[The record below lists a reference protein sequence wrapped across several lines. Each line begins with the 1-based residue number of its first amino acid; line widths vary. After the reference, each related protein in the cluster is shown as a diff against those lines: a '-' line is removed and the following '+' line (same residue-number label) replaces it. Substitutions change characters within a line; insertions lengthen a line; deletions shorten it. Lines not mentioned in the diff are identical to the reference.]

1 MSTGDPRHDVAVFA
15 EVVHALADRLATRA
29 EVLAPYGL
37 AVDEW
42 QRIVDEW
49 MVRLVTDL
57 AARRRFEAAY
67 AAAEAHKQTPT
78 RSQRGLD
85 AALAAP
91 PAGPPQADET
101 AVLAR
106 VPLFPPLP
114 FDPRARPIP
123 PPPRPVEPSEAA
135 GETAEISRSLVVDP
149 ATTLPFKK
157 R

>member
-1 MSTGDPRHDVAVFA
+1 MSTGDPRHDVTVFA

-42 QRIVDEW
+42 QRVVDEW

-67 AAAEAHKQTPT
+67 AAAEGRKSAEP
-78 RSQRGLD
+78 RNQRDLD
-85 AALAAP
+85 ASLIAP

-101 AVLAR
+101 AVLVRA
-106 VPLFPPLP
+106 PLFPPLP
-114 FDPRARPIP
+114 FDPRARPVA
-123 PPPRPVEPSEAA
+123 PPPRPIEPSEAA